1 MMNTKLTGMPE
12 CKFGLNDKLIMEKE
26 GGGAAAAVQQK
37 GMGVEIDDCTFH
49 RCVRTKI
56 ICELCMQGLCR
67 DYVYMLRAMASYISV
82 LLFSC
87 STSSGALESRGHL
100 LPYSTITISFHV
112 TITLAMAL
120 INVFLFLICTSTIL
134 IGASW

>member
-87 STSSGALESRGHL
+87 STSSGALESRGVIFYH
-100 LPYSTITISFHV
+100 
-112 TITLAMAL
+112 TLQ
-120 INVFLFLICTSTIL
+120 
-134 IGASW
+134 